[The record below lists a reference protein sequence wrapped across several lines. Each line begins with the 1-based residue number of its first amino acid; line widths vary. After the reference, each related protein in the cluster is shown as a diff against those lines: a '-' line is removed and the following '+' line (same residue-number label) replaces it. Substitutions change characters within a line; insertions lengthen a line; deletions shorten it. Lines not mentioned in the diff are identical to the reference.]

1 MGYNEGDDVANKFR
15 NVILED
21 GKNRDVNML
30 YKLKSEFCFNAT
42 IKIWHQFFSDDLA
55 ARG

>member
-1 MGYNEGDDVANKFR
+1 MKNYLMGYNEGDDVANKFR

-42 IKIWHQFFSDDLA
+42 IKI
-55 ARG
+55 

>member
-1 MGYNEGDDVANKFR
+1 MKNYLMGYNEGDDVANKFR

-30 YKLKSEFCFNAT
+30 YKLKSECFVLIRRLKFDT
-42 IKIWHQFFSDDLA
+42 IFF
-55 ARG
+55 R